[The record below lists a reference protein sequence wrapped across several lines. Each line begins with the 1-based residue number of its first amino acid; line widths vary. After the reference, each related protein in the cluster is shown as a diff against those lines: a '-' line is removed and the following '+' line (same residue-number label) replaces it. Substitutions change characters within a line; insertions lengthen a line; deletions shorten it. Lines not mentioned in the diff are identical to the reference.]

1 MNKSMVF
8 AEEDEREDAE
18 EKASAGKKKHDSWYI
33 PEFLFFDPVSAEEE
47 KKITLAIYDLKKR
60 IKDLKKK
67 IRKNSGQDEV
77 STAKMKEDL
86 ASLKKEHHDLREI
99 MIIVTPVW

>member
-47 KKITLAIYDLKKR
+47 KR
-60 IKDLKKK
+60 
-67 IRKNSGQDEV
+67 
-77 STAKMKEDL
+77 
-86 ASLKKEHHDLREI
+86 SLLLF
-99 MIIVTPVW
+99 MI